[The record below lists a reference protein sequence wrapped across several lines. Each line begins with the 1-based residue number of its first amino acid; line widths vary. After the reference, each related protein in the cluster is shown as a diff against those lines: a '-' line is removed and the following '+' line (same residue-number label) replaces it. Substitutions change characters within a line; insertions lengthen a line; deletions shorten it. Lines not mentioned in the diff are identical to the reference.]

1 MQSRMQ
7 SSLALA
13 EPILHHPLKLSTAS
27 TLQVQ
32 VHQDDEALDALRVEW
47 EELLEHCAYSS
58 FFLTWS
64 WVRLWWQTY
73 APPQSKLYLL
83 TCRDSG
89 KRLIGIAPFYWQQR
103 TFAGVPH
110 LRDLNLL
117 GTGVGIKT
125 SEHLDLLARRGHE
138 RVFAEA
144 CALFLLQRHDW
155 DRLWLWNVSEQSRIL
170 PHLQEALGQQAHV
183 SVCDHPHY
191 IDVSAD
197 WETTQQ
203 SWTRKF
209 GNNIERCARN
219 LQKQYATEFRRV
231 ETTSELEIA
240 LDEFVRLHQIRWQAK
255 GASGSFA
262 YPKFEGFLREAMRQ
276 ALRENRLA
284 FWTYHL
290 DGKCVATLLAFLH
303 NGVAHYFQGGFD
315 MEYARHSLGSVMV
328 AQSIRACV
336 EDPQIY
342 EFDFM
347 GGGATYKDSWTRT
360 TREAFELELFRPTLA
375 TMLYTIG
382 MKTRK
387 VLGRVRR
394 ALRMRLQQNKTTTES
409 R

>member
-1 MQSRMQ
+1 MQ

-13 EPILHHPLKLSTAS
+13 EPILHPPLKLSSAS

-32 VHQDDEALDALRVEW
+32 LHHNDEALDALQVEW
-47 EELLEHCAYSS
+47 EELLEHCAHSS
-58 FFLTWS
+58 FFLTCS

-83 TCRDSG
+83 TCRDSEN
-89 KRLIGIAPFYWQQR
+89 RLIGLAPFYWQQR
-103 TFAGVPH
+103 RFAGLPH
-110 LRDLNLL
+110 LRDLNFL
-117 GTGVGIKT
+117 GTGAGIKT
-125 SEHLDLLARRGHE
+125 SEHLDLLARRGYE
-138 RVFAEA
+138 RAFAEA
-144 CALFLLQRHDW
+144 CAAFLLHRQDW
-155 DRLWLWNVSEQSRIL
+155 DRLWLWNIPEQSRVL
-170 PHLQEALGQQAHV
+170 SHLQAALGQQARV

-209 GNNIERCARN
+209 GSNTDRCARN
-219 LQKQYATEFRRV
+219 LQKQYATEFHRV
-231 ETTSELEIA
+231 ETSSELEIA
-240 LDEFVRLHQIRWQAK
+240 LDDFVRLHQIRWTAK

-276 ALRENRLA
+276 AWQENRLA

-328 AQSIRACV
+328 AQCIRACV
-336 EDPQIY
+336 EDPQIS

-347 GGGATYKDSWTRT
+347 GGGASYKDSWTKT
-360 TREAFELELFRPTLA
+360 TREAFELELLRPTVGSL
-375 TMLYTIG
+375 LYQTGIR
-382 MKTRK
+382 TRK
-387 VLGRVRR
+387 MLGRARR
-394 ALRMRLQQNKTTTES
+394 AVRTRLQQNKTTTAS